1 MFCSIF
7 FLPVGISM
15 RKYLFFYTLIWFC
28 GLTADQ
34 ELWADTW
41 YQVRWVDDG
50 DSIVLQDGRH
60 VRYIGINAP
69 EIQHADQK
77 AEPFGNEAKSINT
90 KLVFQKNVRLE
101 YDREK
106 RDPYGRT
113 LAYVYLRN
121 GLFANTEMIA
131 QGAAYFLFLR
141 PNTKH
146 TLLFVKNQH
155 AAMLAGKGF
164 WQNWKESNAEYIAN
178 KRSMRFHLS
187 TCPFAGKIKSAHKVR
202 FSRKWD
208 AFWAGYAPAKRCVT
222 QWWSE

>member
-1 MFCSIF
+1 MWRQAFIYIVVCCC
-7 FLPVGISM
+7 
-15 RKYLFFYTLIWFC
+15 YLIA
-28 GLTADQ
+28 GQ
-34 ELWADTW
+34 EVLAEAW
-41 YQVRWVDDG
+41 YLVRWVDDG

-69 EIQHADQK
+69 EIQHADQN
-77 AEPFGNEAKSINT
+77 AEHFGNEAKSINK

-106 RDPYGRT
+106 RDRFGRT

-121 GLFANTEMIA
+121 GLFVNIEMIA

-141 PNTKH
+141 PKTKH
-146 TLLFVKNQH
+146 MSLFVKNQH
-155 AAMLAGKGF
+155 EAMLAGKGL
-164 WQNWKESNAEYIAN
+164 WQNWKESNAEYIGN
-178 KRSMRFHLS
+178 KRSRRFHLS
-187 TCPFAGKIKSAHKVR
+187 TCPFTGKIESANKLR

-222 QWWSE
+222 QWWGD